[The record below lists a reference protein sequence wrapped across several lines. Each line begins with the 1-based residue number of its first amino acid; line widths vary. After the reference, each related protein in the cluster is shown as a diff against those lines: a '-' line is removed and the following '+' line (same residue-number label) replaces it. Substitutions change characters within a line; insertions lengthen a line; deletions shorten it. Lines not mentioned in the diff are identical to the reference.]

1 MVLRDEV
8 RWFPHAERLLDAA
21 REEMPQKDELC
32 GAFVALVS
40 LRANGFAVADQDEVA
55 SVAGTVLST
64 APSASRPDGE
74 QPRTGYRIELPV
86 TADAAKA
93 GTSAGGVV
101 TALETLSGGALG
113 VVPVSGDWTVIT
125 LLALF
130 AGLSD
135 LETVS
140 VIGNVDTGAFAAQ
153 DTPDLALRD
162 YLATGMPPLWMS
174 RWRTGHFVFLAG
186 LLVGEE
192 GAVVSVVDTYPSLGE
207 RGTHLQPIE
216 FMVSALR
223 REGMTPGGLLLVV
236 PAEDVPYTRYLVLA
250 AGLRPRLWDN
260 GSAT

>member
-8 RWFPHAERLLDAA
+8 RWFPRAERLLEAA

-40 LRANGFAVADQDEVA
+40 LRASGFAVADQDEAA

-64 APSASRPDGE
+64 DPARSRPEGE
-74 QPRTGYRIELPV
+74 PPRTGYRLELPV
-86 TADAAKA
+86 TADIAKA
-93 GTSAGGVV
+93 GTSAAGVV
-101 TALETLSGGALG
+101 TAVETLSGGALG
-113 VVPVSGDWTVIT
+113 VVPVCGDWDVTR

-135 LETVS
+135 LRSVA

-153 DTPDLALRD
+153 DTPDRALRD

-174 RWRTGHFVFLAG
+174 RWKAGHFVFLAG

-207 RGTHLQPIE
+207 RGLHVQPIE
-216 FMVSALR
+216 CVAAALR
-223 REGMTPGGLLLVV
+223 RERMNPGGLLLVV

-260 GSAT
+260 GSPA